1 MKALLSGLL
10 ALVYVVANAQ
20 SNSSF
25 IGSWSGTLNV
35 GIELRIVFHIKETA
49 AGGLFAS
56 ADSPDQS
63 AYGLK
68 CDTIIISSDQL
79 SIEMRALRASFS
91 GKLLNDSTIDGMF
104 KQGTEVPLTLTKG
117 EKIAKRNRP
126 QTPRP
131 PFSYKSEEVEY
142 DNADKSLHYGA
153 TITIPPGKGPF
164 PAVILITGSGPQNR
178 DEEIIGHKPFAVIAD
193 AFAKKG
199 IVVLR
204 VDDRGTGKST
214 GKFQGATTADF
225 ANDVETSLNYLLSRS
240 EADKNRIGLVGHS
253 EGGMIAPM
261 VAAKRKEVSF
271 IILLAG
277 PGEKIVDLMT
287 EQNVAI
293 LISQKTSN
301 TAANAY
307 GSLYKQIAP
316 VIVSSADSITATN
329 NAKQVLNKWINSTDI
344 EIIRQ
349 LGFSTEKQQQD
360 YIKSMVESLSE
371 KWFKYF
377 LSFDP
382 AVYLQQLHCKVLA
395 LNGDKDVQVLSAS
408 NLAAIQASLKK
419 SRSKTYEVKELP
431 GLNHLFQ
438 HCSKCTL
445 QEYGELEETFAPEVL
460 TIMTDWIDKNVK

>member
-1 MKALLSGLL
+1 MKTLLPCLL
-10 ALVYVVANAQ
+10 ILVCVATNAQ
-20 SNSSF
+20 SNSRF
-25 IGSWSGTLNV
+25 IGTWSGTLNV
-35 GIELRIVFHIKETA
+35 GVELRIVFHIKDTA
-49 AGGLFAS
+49 TGLSAS

-68 CDTIIISSDQL
+68 CDTIIISGDQL
-79 SIEMRALRASFS
+79 SIEMRALRASVS
-91 GKLLNDSTIDGMF
+91 GKLVNDSTIEGKF
-104 KQGTEVPLTLTKG
+104 NQGRDVPLILKKG
-117 EKIAKRNRP
+117 EKVVKRNRP
-126 QTPRP
+126 QTPQP
-131 PFSYKSEEVEY
+131 PFSYRSEEVEY
-142 DNADKSLHYGA
+142 DNTDKSLHYGA

-164 PAVILITGSGPQNR
+164 PAVVLITGSGPQNR

-225 ANDVETSLNYLLSRS
+225 ANDAETSLNYLLSRP
-240 EADKNRIGLVGHS
+240 EADRSRIGLVGHS

-261 VAAKRKEVSF
+261 VASKRKEISF

-277 PGEKIVDLMT
+277 PGENIVDLMT

-293 LISQKTSN
+293 LISQQTPK

-316 VIVSSADSITATN
+316 VIANSADSIEATN
-329 NAKQVLNKWINSTDI
+329 NSRQVLNKWINSTDI

-360 YIKSMVESLSE
+360 YIRSMVESLGE
-371 KWFKYF
+371 KWFRFF
-377 LSFDP
+377 LMFDP
-382 AVYLQQLHCKVLA
+382 AIYLQQLHCKVLA
-395 LNGDKDVQVLSAS
+395 LNGGKDVQVLPAS
-408 NLAAIQASLKK
+408 NLAAIEAALKK
-419 SRSKTYEVKELP
+419 SKSKSFEVKELP

-438 HCSKCTL
+438 HCTKCTL

-460 TIMTDWIDKNVK
+460 MIMTDWIDKNVK

>member
-1 MKALLSGLL
+1 MKTLFSALL
-10 ALVYVVANAQ
+10 AFIAVAAAAQ
-20 SNSSF
+20 DNTGF
-25 IGSWSGTLNV
+25 IGTWSGTLNLGV
-35 GIELRIVFHIKETA
+35 ELRIVFHIKETA
-49 AGGLFAS
+49 AGGLLSS

-68 CDTIIISSDQL
+68 CDTTIVSGGQL

-91 GKLLNDSTIDGMF
+91 GKLLNDSTIEGKF
-104 KQGTEVPLTLTKG
+104 KQTNEVPLLLTKG
-117 EKIAKRNRP
+117 EKLAKRNRP
-126 QTPRP
+126 QTPQP
-131 PFSYKSEEVEY
+131 PFPYKSENVEY
-142 DNADKSLHYGA
+142 DNGNKSMHYGA
-153 TITIPPGKGPF
+153 TITIPPGKAPF
-164 PAVILITGSGPQNR
+164 PAIVLISGSGPQNR

-199 IVVLR
+199 IMVLR
-204 VDDRGTGKST
+204 VDDRGTGKTS

-225 ANDVETSLNYLLSRS
+225 ADDVEASLNYLLSRP
-240 EADKNRIGLVGHS
+240 EADKSKIGLVGHS

-277 PGEKIVDLMT
+277 PGTKTIDLMS

-293 LISQKTSN
+293 LLSQKTSKV
-301 TAANAY
+301 AADAY
-307 GSLYKQIAP
+307 GSLYKQIATA
-316 VIVSSADSITATN
+316 IVHSSDSVAATIA
-329 NAKQVLNKWINSTDI
+329 AKQVLNNWVTTTDI

-360 YIKSMVESLSE
+360 YVRSMVESLSE

-382 AVYLQQLHCKVLA
+382 AVYLQRLHCKVLA
-395 LNGDKDVQVLSAS
+395 LNGDKDVQVVSSS
-408 NLAAIQASLKK
+408 NLPAIQAALKK
-419 SRSKTYEVKELP
+419 SKSKSYETKELP

-438 HCSKCTL
+438 HCTKCTL
-445 QEYGELEETFAPEVL
+445 QEYGELEETFAPEAL
-460 TIMTDWIDKNVK
+460 KIMTDWIDKNVR